1 MIKTARLGI
10 DQMTDDQGTHL
21 HVARLV
27 QLKAWAE
34 EIELTEDR
42 LTFSVLEGPDPGQAI
57 IDYATQNH
65 ADHILMG
72 ARGHSTARR
81 YLGSVSAQVVAEAAC
96 SVTVVR
102 LREGQARCRWRKSR
116 RQGRE
121 QDGPSG
127 ADRIS
132 PASPARCGRRPD
144 LPTPA
149 TVLQAS
155 GARRRQKDD
164 AFIVCLLV
172 LLSSLPLATR
182 CPATQPVAI
191 QRHMVEYFKSARWAD
206 GRRRYQIG

>member
-1 MIKTARLGI
+1 MSNTLRRQVKRMLVTEPDARIACVNVIKTARLGI
-10 DQMTDDQGTHL
+10 DQMTDDHGNNL

-102 LREGQARCRWRKSR
+102 LREGQA
-116 RQGRE
+116 E
-121 QDGPSG
+121 
-127 ADRIS
+127 A
-132 PASPARCGRRPD
+132 PAETAE
-144 LPTPA
+144 A
-149 TVLQAS
+149 
-155 GARRRQKDD
+155 
-164 AFIVCLLV
+164 
-172 LLSSLPLATR
+172 
-182 CPATQPVAI
+182 VA
-191 QRHMVEYFKSARWAD
+191 A
-206 GRRRYQIG
+206 G